1 MLLAAALTHMISAMN
16 DRAEA
21 NDLHVVRVRPQGRA
35 PRGFENWDA
44 AGVWRDD
51 EGLAAPSADEI
62 KRLRLERTREKE
74 RMKRRAKSKE
84 NAMERIRAEGTRIL
98 ATGPSQGGPKR
109 PRPRLTDL
117 VGLLDD
123 PLAVQRA
130 ARKSARTAQAVEDG
144 DVE

>member
-16 DRAEA
+16 GRAEA
-21 NDLHVVRVRPQGRA
+21 SLHVVRARPQGRA

-44 AGVWRDD
+44 EAGVWRDD

-84 NAMERIRAEGTRIL
+84 NAMERILAEGARIL
-98 ATGPSQGGPKR
+98 ATGPSR
-109 PRPRLTDL
+109 HM
-117 VGLLDD
+117 
-123 PLAVQRA
+123 
-130 ARKSARTAQAVEDG
+130 
-144 DVE
+144 